1 MKGPL
6 PGRRLA
12 GRIVVPLVAAWIA
25 SACTTAPLTSSAPS
39 AEASSLAPAP
49 SMSPEVP
56 SAPSEE
62 SSPIATVPAA
72 RGYAMM
78 ADVPSQ
84 PGVIMLGGADAPG
97 PPNLPDMWSFE
108 GAAGWRDITPAALP
122 ELAGYPQLTGTAFVF
137 DRQSG
142 VGVFVDIKGNPW
154 HYDPRSNSWQAASA
168 SDSPTELLGTA
179 MAYDSDSD
187 RMIVFGGFDF
197 GSVENN
203 ETWAYD
209 VDAGRWERMEPA
221 QSPSPRNFA
230 ALAYDA
236 DSDRVILFGGA
247 PSSGAHGDTWAY
259 DYEGDT
265 WTEMSPTAA
274 PSGRTYSAIAYDPTG
289 DRMILFGGSEDAEIS
304 SLGDTWAYDYGSD
317 VWTQLDVV
325 GPSDRGWHAMALDAD
340 TGMLVLF
347 GGGRSRDQ
355 YTAETWVFDLVAN
368 SWSRP

>member
-1 MKGPL
+1 
-6 PGRRLA
+6 
-12 GRIVVPLVAAWIA
+12 
-25 SACTTAPLTSSAPS
+25 
-39 AEASSLAPAP
+39 
-49 SMSPEVP
+49 
-56 SAPSEE
+56 
-62 SSPIATVPAA
+62 
-72 RGYAMM
+72 MM
-78 ADVPSQ
+78 ADL
-84 PGVIMLGGADAPG
+84 PGESGVVLLGGATGPRPPAPIDVS
-97 PPNLPDMWSFE
+97 DMWTFAPE
-108 GAAGWRDITPAALP
+108 AGWRVITPALP
-122 ELAGYPQLTGTAFVF
+122 EQTGFAPLDGTMFAF
-137 DRQSG
+137 DTQSG
-142 VGVFVDIKGNPW
+142 LAVFVDMNGLLLT
-154 HYDPRSNSWQAASA
+154 YDPATNRWADKPSGAG
-168 SDSPTELLGTA
+168 PTALLGAA
-179 MAYDSDSD
+179 MAYDSGSD
-187 RMIVFGGFDF
+187 RMIVFGGLDPATF
-197 GSVENN
+197 SENN
-203 ETWAYD
+203 ETWVYD

-247 PSSGAHGDTWAY
+247 PSTGALGDTWAY